1 MKAALLAWTKNAAVA
16 MAPYG
21 IRVNAVCPGAIMF
34 DGGWWDRVRRDDPDW
49 FDAHEASNPSGRL
62 GSPDEVANI
71 VVFLASS
78 RASWV
83 TGATVLVDGGE
94 HAATA

>member
-16 MAPYG
+16 FGPDG
-21 IRVNAVCPGAIMF
+21 IRVNAVCPGAIWF
-34 DGGWWDRVRRDDPDW
+34 ADGWWDDVQRNDPAM
-49 FDAHEASNPSGRL
+49 FDAHVASIPSGRL
-62 GSPDEVANI
+62 GTPEEVADV
-71 VVFLASS
+71 VVFLASG

-94 HAATA
+94 HAATS